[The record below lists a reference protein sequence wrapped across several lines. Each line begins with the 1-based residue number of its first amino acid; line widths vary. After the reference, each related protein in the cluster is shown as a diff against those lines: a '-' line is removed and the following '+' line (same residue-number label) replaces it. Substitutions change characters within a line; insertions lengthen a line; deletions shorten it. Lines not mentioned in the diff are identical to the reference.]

1 MNYVIT
7 TLNYWELLSI
17 LEKHYIIIE
26 DKNDYDTY
34 KTKLEVTNP

>member
-1 MNYVIT
+1 MNYMIT
-7 TLNYWELLSI
+7 ILNYLELWSI

-34 KTKLEVTNP
+34 KIKLEVTNP